1 MATAK
6 LWKLFFQHYYNS
18 NTVSYKNTVKA
29 SQIIDFSQYGTS
41 KELNEMGEGYP
52 VLRLNEFNYSFI
64 SHPDKYCS
72 LLDIDAYHGLQLKK
86 DDVLICRTNGNPK
99 FVGRSAIVPKDYDYA
114 FASYLFRI
122 RPNRKYINSATLVA
136 FLNSKYGRLEIE
148 KYSMVGNQANFSP
161 AKFREISIPVFSKD
175 LNDKIEDITYRAF
188 QKLEM
193 SESLYSEAANNM
205 LECLDLNDFT
215 ASSNSCNVKT
225 LKESFI
231 ETGRLDAEYYQPKY
245 DDILHHIQA
254 YKYGSKNLAEICDIK
269 EENFTPKDD
278 TTYKYVE
285 LANIGKY
292 GNIIGCSQQKGED
305 LPSRARRI
313 VSKND
318 VVISSLEGSLDSC
331 ALVEEDYDGALCSTG
346 FYVLKSSVL
355 NSETL
360 LVLFKSPLVKELMRK
375 GCSGTILTA
384 IGRQELERIPIPLIR
399 QEIQE
404 EIAQHVQSSMSLRKE
419 SQQLLEHAKLTV
431 EGAIQNEGGK
441 IASEYYVLQEKS
453 AMELHIAIYVLL
465 HEVGIIS
472 NDAKVKV
479 SNVVCSCKKLSDSFL
494 ASGRLDAEYYQPKY
508 DLLFEKL
515 KGFPTA
521 TIKEIATIQKS
532 IEPGSDA
539 YQEEGIPFIRVA
551 NLSKFGLSNSDVKL
565 DTTQFAD
572 TIRPQKDTIL
582 LSKDGSVGIAYKM
595 EETQDVITSS
605 AILHLQLT
613 TPNVLPDYLT
623 LVLNSIVVKLQA
635 ERDAGGSIIQHWKP
649 SEIEHVIIPILPMN
663 EQQMIANK
671 IKQSFKMRED
681 AQDLLLQA
689 KCIIETTIENK
700 ESHFIAAENLLPA
713 AEGSANCGRE

>member
-1 MATAK
+1 M
-6 LWKLFFQHYYNS
+6 LEGLEICEVPFSRVIGNDIVRMESEFYNS

-231 ETGRLDAEYYQPKY
+231 ETGRLDSEYYQPKY

-269 EENFTPKDD
+269 EENFIPKDD

-404 EIAQHVQSSMSLRKE
+404 EIAQHVQSSISLRKE

-431 EGAIQNEGGK
+431 EGAIQGGGK

-649 SEIEHVIIPILPMN
+649 SEIEHIIIPILPMN

-671 IKQSFKMRED
+671 IKQSFKMRKD

-689 KCIIETTIENK
+689 KCIIETAIEK
-700 ESHFIAAENLLPA
+700 
-713 AEGSANCGRE
+713 

>member
-1 MATAK
+1 M
-6 LWKLFFQHYYNS
+6 LEGLEICEVPFSRVIGNDIVRMESEFYNS

-161 AKFREISIPVFSKD
+161 TKFREISIPVFSKD

-215 ASSNSCNVKT
+215 TSSNSCNVKT

-404 EIAQHVQSSMSLRKE
+404 EIAQHVQSSISLRKE
-419 SQQLLEHAKLTV
+419 SQQLLEQAKLTV
-431 EGAIQNEGGK
+431 EGAIQNGGGK

-565 DTTQFAD
+565 DKTQFAD

-689 KCIIETTIENK
+689 KCIIETAIEK
-700 ESHFIAAENLLPA
+700 
-713 AEGSANCGRE
+713 

>member
-1 MATAK
+1 M
-6 LWKLFFQHYYNS
+6 LEGLEICEVPFSRVIGNDIVRMESEFYNS

-29 SQIIDFSQYGTS
+29 SHIIDFSQYGTS

-346 FYVLKSSVL
+346 FYVLKSSML

-399 QEIQE
+399 QEIQD
-404 EIAQHVQSSMSLRKE
+404 EIAQHVQSSISLRKE
-419 SQQLLEHAKLTV
+419 SQQLLEYAKLTV
-431 EGAIQNEGGK
+431 EGAIQNGGGK
-441 IASEYYVLQEKS
+441 IASDYYVLQEKS

-663 EQQMIANK
+663 EQQMITNK

-689 KCIIETTIENK
+689 KCIIETAIEK
-700 ESHFIAAENLLPA
+700 
-713 AEGSANCGRE
+713 

>member
-1 MATAK
+1 M
-6 LWKLFFQHYYNS
+6 LEGLEICEVPFSRVIGNDIVRMESEFYNS

-254 YKYGSKNLAEICDIK
+254 YKYGSKNLAEICEIK

-404 EIAQHVQSSMSLRKE
+404 EIAQHVQSSISLRKE

-431 EGAIQNEGGK
+431 EGAIQNGGGGK

-635 ERDAGGSIIQHWKP
+635 GRDAGGSIIQHWKP

-663 EQQMIANK
+663 
-671 IKQSFKMRED
+671 
-681 AQDLLLQA
+681 
-689 KCIIETTIENK
+689 
-700 ESHFIAAENLLPA
+700 H
-713 AEGSANCGRE
+713 

>member
-1 MATAK
+1 MESE
-6 LWKLFFQHYYNS
+6 FYNS

-29 SQIIDFSQYGTS
+29 SHIIDFSQYGTS

-399 QEIQE
+399 QEIQD
-404 EIAQHVQSSMSLRKE
+404 EIAQHVQSSISLRKE
-419 SQQLLEHAKLTV
+419 SQQLLEYAKLTV
-431 EGAIQNEGGK
+431 EGAIQNGGGK

-663 EQQMIANK
+663 EQQMITNK

-689 KCIIETTIENK
+689 KCIIETAIEK
-700 ESHFIAAENLLPA
+700 
-713 AEGSANCGRE
+713 

>member
-1 MATAK
+1 M
-6 LWKLFFQHYYNS
+6 LEGLEICEVPFSRVIGNDIVRMESEFYNS

-99 FVGRSAIVPKDYDYA
+99 YVGRSAIVPKDYDYA

-404 EIAQHVQSSMSLRKE
+404 EIAQHVQSSISLRKE

-431 EGAIQNEGGK
+431 EGAIQNGGGE

-515 KGFPTA
+515 EGFPTA

-689 KCIIETTIENK
+689 KCIIETAIEK
-700 ESHFIAAENLLPA
+700 
-713 AEGSANCGRE
+713 

>member
-1 MATAK
+1 M
-6 LWKLFFQHYYNS
+6 LEGLEICEVPFSRVIGNDIVRMESEFYNS

-29 SQIIDFSQYGTS
+29 SHIIDFSQYGTS

-399 QEIQE
+399 QEIQD
-404 EIAQHVQSSMSLRKE
+404 EIAQHVQSSISLRKE
-419 SQQLLEHAKLTV
+419 SQQLLEYAKLTV
-431 EGAIQNEGGK
+431 EGAIQNGGGK
-441 IASEYYVLQEKS
+441 IASDYYVLQEKS

-663 EQQMIANK
+663 EQQMITNK

-689 KCIIETTIENK
+689 KCIIETAIEK
-700 ESHFIAAENLLPA
+700 
-713 AEGSANCGRE
+713 

>member
-1 MATAK
+1 MP
-6 LWKLFFQHYYNS
+6 FSRVIGNDIVRMESEFYNS

-404 EIAQHVQSSMSLRKE
+404 GIAQHVQSSISLRKE

-431 EGAIQNEGGK
+431 EGAIPNGGGK

-453 AMELHIAIYVLL
+453 AMELHIAICVLL

-515 KGFPTA
+515 EGFPTA

-689 KCIIETTIENK
+689 KCIIETAIEK
-700 ESHFIAAENLLPA
+700 
-713 AEGSANCGRE
+713 

>member
-1 MATAK
+1 M
-6 LWKLFFQHYYNS
+6 LEGLEICEVPFSRVIGNDIVRMESEFYNS

-29 SQIIDFSQYGTS
+29 SHIIDFSQYGTS

-399 QEIQE
+399 QEIQD
-404 EIAQHVQSSMSLRKE
+404 EIAQHVQSSISLRKE
-419 SQQLLEHAKLTV
+419 SQQLLEYAKLTV
-431 EGAIQNEGGK
+431 EGAIQNGGGK
-441 IASEYYVLQEKS
+441 IASDYYVLQEKS

-623 LVLNSIVVKLQA
+623 LVLNSLVVKLQA

-663 EQQMIANK
+663 EQQMITNK

-689 KCIIETTIENK
+689 KCIIETAIEK
-700 ESHFIAAENLLPA
+700 
-713 AEGSANCGRE
+713 

>member
-1 MATAK
+1 
-6 LWKLFFQHYYNS
+6 
-18 NTVSYKNTVKA
+18 
-29 SQIIDFSQYGTS
+29 
-41 KELNEMGEGYP
+41 
-52 VLRLNEFNYSFI
+52 
-64 SHPDKYCS
+64 
-72 LLDIDAYHGLQLKK
+72 
-86 DDVLICRTNGNPK
+86 
-99 FVGRSAIVPKDYDYA
+99 
-114 FASYLFRI
+114 
-122 RPNRKYINSATLVA
+122 
-136 FLNSKYGRLEIE
+136 
-148 KYSMVGNQANFSP
+148 
-161 AKFREISIPVFSKD
+161 
-175 LNDKIEDITYRAF
+175 
-188 QKLEM
+188 
-193 SESLYSEAANNM
+193 
-205 LECLDLNDFT
+205 
-215 ASSNSCNVKT
+215 
-225 LKESFI
+225 
-231 ETGRLDAEYYQPKY
+231 
-245 DDILHHIQA
+245 
-254 YKYGSKNLAEICDIK
+254 
-269 EENFTPKDD
+269 
-278 TTYKYVE
+278 
-285 LANIGKY
+285 
-292 GNIIGCSQQKGED
+292 
-305 LPSRARRI
+305 
-313 VSKND
+313 
-318 VVISSLEGSLDSC
+318 
-331 ALVEEDYDGALCSTG
+331 
-346 FYVLKSSVL
+346 
-355 NSETL
+355 
-360 LVLFKSPLVKELMRK
+360 MRK

-404 EIAQHVQSSMSLRKE
+404 EIAQHVQSSISLRKE

-431 EGAIQNEGGK
+431 EGAIQGGGK

-649 SEIEHVIIPILPMN
+649 SEKEHIIIQPLIREARRSCPIRKKL
-663 EQQMIANK
+663 
-671 IKQSFKMRED
+671 S
-681 AQDLLLQA
+681 
-689 KCIIETTIENK
+689 
-700 ESHFIAAENLLPA
+700 
-713 AEGSANCGRE
+713 